1 MKSFFFLLTGLFLCV
16 SSFAQSAANYQIYTT
31 RIKQFSKPARILH
44 HNIDAQGNGS
54 IEFTNTKNQIL
65 RFRLKNNKLQKGSCS
80 IAFEIY
86 YYENNFL
93 RRIES
98 IDSNGNLIACNLKLN
113 GEAVTEY
120 IIEKPAVYL
129 KKKKLIDD
137 AEGNIDMKDDSQEKI
152 IRVQYFDAAN
162 NPIIQLK
169 PDYISSKTYWNYTI
183 RMAWP

>member
-1 MKSFFFLLTGLFLCV
+1 MKSFLFFFAGLFLCV
-16 SSFAQSAANYQIYTT
+16 PAFAQSSGNYHVYAN

-44 HNIDAQGNGS
+44 NTINAEGNGF

-65 RFRLKNNKLQKGSCS
+65 RFRLQNNKLQKGSCS

-86 YYENNFL
+86 YYEKNYL
-93 RRIES
+93 KKIES
-98 IDSNGNLIACNLKLN
+98 LDSNGNLIGCNLKLN

-120 IIEKPAVYL
+120 IIEKPALYL

-137 AEGNIDMKDDSQEKI
+137 AEGNIDMKDDSSEKI
-152 IRVQYFDAAN
+152 IRVQYFDIN
-162 NPIIQLK
+162 NRPILQLQ
-169 PDYISSKTYWNYTI
+169 PYYISSKTYWDSNI